1 LSPKANGLDNVRE
14 KNLKEYLNK
23 EVRVEK
29 EIRKKQNKVEAT
41 MK

>member
-1 LSPKANGLDNVRE
+1 LPPKANGFDNVNE

-29 EIRKKQNKVEAT
+29 EVRKEQNKVEAT